1 MNELNNIVTAVGNYN
16 GIATT
21 ITSNN
26 VVVNMIDG
34 LTIIKSANKTNWA
47 DGNLEYTIVINNG
60 NEVKVT
66 DVIDTNLFTFI
77 TDSVTIN
84 NASSSEYTYDAETGT
99 LTINLSDVLPSG
111 RVVRLSFKLRKK
123 TNKFFSSY

>member
-34 LTIIKSANKTNWA
+34 LTILKSANKTNWA
-47 DGNLEYTIVINNG
+47 DGNLEYTIVINNSTDTSY
-60 NEVKVT
+60 NEIKVT
-66 DVIDTNLFTFI
+66 DVIDTNLVTFI

-84 NASSSEYTYDAETGT
+84 NASASSSEYTYDAETGT

-111 RVVRLSFKLRKK
+111 SSTVKFQVKK
-123 TNKFFSSY
+123 KD

>member
-34 LTIIKSANKTNWA
+34 LTILKSANKTNWA

-60 NEVKVT
+60 TDTSYNEVKVT
-66 DVIDTNLFTFI
+66 DVIDTNLVTFI

-84 NASSSEYTYDAETGT
+84 DASASSSEYTYDAETGT

-111 RVVRLSFKLRKK
+111 SSTVKFQVKK
-123 TNKFFSSY
+123 KD

>member
-1 MNELNNIVTAVGNYN
+1 MNELNNIVTVVGNYN

-60 NEVKVT
+60 TDTSYNEVKVT
-66 DVIDTNLFTFI
+66 DVIDTNLVTFI

-111 RVVRLSFKLRKK
+111 SSMVKFQVKK
-123 TNKFFSSY
+123 KDQ

>member
-34 LTIIKSANKTNWA
+34 LTILKSANKTNWA
-47 DGNLEYTIVINNG
+47 DGNLEYTIVINNSTDTSY

-66 DVIDTNLFTFI
+66 DVIDTNLVTFI

-84 NASSSEYTYDAETGT
+84 DASASSSEYTYDVETGT

-111 RVVRLSFKLRKK
+111 SSTVKFQVKK
-123 TNKFFSSY
+123 KD

>member
-34 LTIIKSANKTNWA
+34 LTILKSANKTNWA
-47 DGNLEYTIVINNG
+47 DGNLEYTIVINNSTDTSY

-66 DVIDTNLFTFI
+66 DVIDTNLVTFI

-84 NASSSEYTYDAETGT
+84 NASASSSEYTYDAETGT

-111 RVVRLSFKLRKK
+111 SSTVKFQVKK
-123 TNKFFSSY
+123 KD

>member
-34 LTIIKSANKTNWA
+34 LTILMSANKTNWA
-47 DGNLEYTIVINNG
+47 DGNLEYTIVINNSTDTSY

-66 DVIDTNLFTFI
+66 DVIDTNLVTFI

-84 NASSSEYTYDAETGT
+84 SASASSSEYTYDAETGT

-111 RVVRLSFKLRKK
+111 SSTVKFQVKK
-123 TNKFFSSY
+123 KD

>member
-26 VVVNMIDG
+26 VVVNMIEG
-34 LTIIKSANKTNWA
+34 LTILESANKTNWA
-47 DGNLEYTIVINNG
+47 DGNLEYTIVINNSTDTSY

-66 DVIDTNLFTFI
+66 DVIDTNLVTFI

-84 NASSSEYTYDAETGT
+84 NASASSSEYTYDAETGT

-111 RVVRLSFKLRKK
+111 SSTVKFQVKK
-123 TNKFFSSY
+123 KD

>member
-1 MNELNNIVTAVGNYN
+1 MNELNNIVTVVGNYN

-21 ITSNN
+21 ITSKN

-60 NEVKVT
+60 TDTSYNEVKVT
-66 DVIDTNLFTFI
+66 DVIDTNLVTFI

-99 LTINLSDVLPSG
+99 LTINLSDILPLGSST
-111 RVVRLSFKLRKK
+111 VKFQVKK
-123 TNKFFSSY
+123 KDQ

>member
-34 LTIIKSANKTNWA
+34 LTILKSANKTNWA
-47 DGNLEYTIVINNG
+47 DGNLEYTIVINNSTDTSY

-66 DVIDTNLFTFI
+66 DVIDTNLVTFI

-84 NASSSEYTYDAETGT
+84 NASASSSEYTYDAETGT
-99 LTINLSDVLPSG
+99 LNINLSDVLPSG
-111 RVVRLSFKLRKK
+111 SSTVKFQVKK
-123 TNKFFSSY
+123 KD

>member
-60 NEVKVT
+60 TDTSYNEVKVT
-66 DVIDTNLFTFI
+66 DVIDTNLVTFI

-84 NASSSEYTYDAETGT
+84 DASSSEYTYDAETGT

-111 RVVRLSFKLRKK
+111 SSMVKFQVKK
-123 TNKFFSSY
+123 KDQ

>member
-1 MNELNNIVTAVGNYN
+1 MNELNNIVTVVGNYN

-60 NEVKVT
+60 TDTSYNEVKVT
-66 DVIDTNLFTFI
+66 DVIDTNLVTFI

-84 NASSSEYTYDAETGT
+84 NASASSSEYTYDAETGT

-111 RVVRLSFKLRKK
+111 SSMVKFQVKK
-123 TNKFFSSY
+123 KDQ

>member
-34 LTIIKSANKTNWA
+34 LTILMSANKTNWA
-47 DGNLEYTIVINNG
+47 DGNLEYTIVINNSTDTSY

-66 DVIDTNLFTFI
+66 DVIDTNLVTFI

-84 NASSSEYTYDAETGT
+84 NASASSSEYTYDAETGT
-99 LTINLSDVLPSG
+99 LTINLSDVLPSESST
-111 RVVRLSFKLRKK
+111 VKFQVKK
-123 TNKFFSSY
+123 KD